1 MPRPTEIKKK
11 VKPLTEAEME
21 QVSTVF
27 HQFETGVRSG
37 RIKSVDLLPCMKS
50 VGMNPNEQE
59 LVDMTNEVEKKG
71 EIYFKD
77 FCMLVLRKFRE
88 EDEEEFIKVMFKCMC
103 GTDPHPVGF
112 RAKKYKVDQR
122 FIERKD
128 FLEMMQNLPEPVDPE
143 VAEEMFDFADKDKDK
158 KIGWEEFQIMINPPP
173 PPKAPTPHKA
183 ELKEMSLMGTLTPPV
198 EKKPESSP
206 KPKPAAAVEVVAAE
220 TAAAKEASPASTGS
234 AGCGSKDSESDK
246 HRKACNICQAKEVKP
261 VVETDISRAAKGFAE
276 DATNIK
282 YSWRNEKA
290 TFKEKLVEIATEK
303 VETHMA
309 DHLFAAGEE

>member
-1 MPRPTEIKKK
+1 
-11 VKPLTEAEME
+11 
-21 QVSTVF
+21 
-27 HQFETGVRSG
+27 
-37 RIKSVDLLPCMKS
+37 
-50 VGMNPNEQE
+50 
-59 LVDMTNEVEKKG
+59 
-71 EIYFKD
+71 
-77 FCMLVLRKFRE
+77 
-88 EDEEEFIKVMFKCMC
+88 
-103 GTDPHPVGF
+103 
-112 RAKKYKVDQR
+112 
-122 FIERKD
+122 
-128 FLEMMQNLPEPVDPE
+128 VDPE

-158 KIGWEEFQIMINPPP
+158 KIGWEEFQIMIAPPP

-183 ELKEMSLMGTLTPPV
+183 ELQDMNLMGSMTPSI

-206 KPKPAAAVEVVAAE
+206 KPKAIEIIE
-220 TAAAKEASPASTGS
+220 SKGAKEASPASTGS
-234 AGCGSKDSESDK
+234 TGCGSKDSESDK

-309 DHLFAAGEE
+309 DHLFVGAACEESKPKL